1 MLNPAPFHLRRFAKL
16 RLDMRPCSRPRV
28 GLMRVV
34 HRCGFRHEDGGAGWE
49 AKVEGIEDGREGA
62 RERRRERRR
71 SEGREETTAAFA
83 QSHHLHRTRAQYR
96 CARTPAHA
104 HGANARAPA
113 RAPAAAAGCGT
124 SRRGG
129 TRRMNYRMNYR
140 INYRIY
146 TARAPAAAAGC
157 GTSRRGGSAS
167 APRCRRGVEGGGTRR
182 WRGRSNN
189 PCSTNGSSSVAAEN
203 ATAAAAEEHASDERR
218 NQVIRDK
225 TAGPMRS

>member
-1 MLNPAPFHLRRFAKL
+1 MATCRKCIQTAVPGSRADSERSRCLLVGRKPVVQRISRLDCQVLNPAPFHLRRFAKL

-167 APRCRRGVEGGGTRR
+167 APRCRNGGG
-182 WRGRSNN
+182 GDAE
-189 PCSTNGSSSVAAEN
+189 AAGM
-203 ATAAAAEEHASDERR
+203 
-218 NQVIRDK
+218 Q
-225 TAGPMRS
+225 